1 MRTLS
6 LILSRVG
13 FILFLVVLFSCS
25 KDETTEPDSS
35 LSDGEIYVTGDV
47 AVEGKKKIKN
57 ATFLYRDSG
66 TFKLAISIGGESD
79 GTAISGFNLSFNA
92 RFLESGTI
100 IPVGTYK
107 FIPDENQSPY
117 FDTFYEDTFEETPN
131 DYTYRSYHANEGE
144 LVITES
150 TGERIKG
157 EFTMKNAEYDL
168 TGHSVDV
175 MGKFTAL
182 RRVD

>member
-6 LILSRVG
+6 LIFSRVG
-13 FILFLVVLFSCS
+13 FILFLIVLFSCS
-25 KDETTEPDSS
+25 KDERTEPDSS
-35 LSDGEIYVTGDV
+35 LNDGEIYVTGDV

-57 ATFLYRDSG
+57 ASFLYREG
-66 TFKLAISIGGESD
+66 GAFKLGISISGESD

-92 RFLESGTI
+92 RFLEDGII
-100 IPVGTYK
+100 IPVGTYR
-107 FIPDENQSPY
+107 FTQDENQSPY
-117 FDTFYEDTFEETPN
+117 FDAFYEDTFEVSPN

-144 LVITES
+144 LVIIES
-150 TGERIKG
+150 TEERIKG

-175 MGKFTAL
+175 TGKFTAL
-182 RRVD
+182 KSVD